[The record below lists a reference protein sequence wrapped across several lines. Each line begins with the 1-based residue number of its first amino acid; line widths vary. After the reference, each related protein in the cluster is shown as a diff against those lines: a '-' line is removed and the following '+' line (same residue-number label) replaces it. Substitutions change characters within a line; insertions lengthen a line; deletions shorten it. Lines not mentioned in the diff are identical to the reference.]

1 MESLES
7 IVRMLELKHKNSLEH
22 AGRLEEREADL
33 KKEFSKL
40 HERYT
45 ELFKTHVD
53 YMERTKILLSGQQL
67 ANEKA
72 EINRLN
78 SNRLNIVGRSS
89 GPISFGFASLENA
102 EIVDSVPSSP
112 ISSTQ
117 SSPRWIIFKI
127 LIISRFSST
136 PIMNFF
142 FLSYLFFKK
151 YWFIHSVHE
160 G

>member
-1 MESLES
+1 
-7 IVRMLELKHKNSLEH
+7 MLELKHKNSLEH

-117 SSPRWIIFKI
+117 SSPR
-127 LIISRFSST
+127 
-136 PIMNFF
+136 
-142 FLSYLFFKK
+142 
-151 YWFIHSVHE
+151 
-160 G
+160 